1 LKLAEDYKTLPLEI
15 LVKREEAFQLLE
27 PITSELGI
35 YLRRVKRL
43 QMLEQAQKS
52 MLKFLFCHLFD
63 TTIRTIYNLTREV
76 HKI

>member
-52 MLKFLFCHLFD
+52 MLKFLEGE
-63 TTIRTIYNLTREV
+63 R
-76 HKI
+76 